1 MTENYLKTLWSKIS
15 VKDWE
20 IFTPRI
26 FHSHSVN
33 QKERNSFWGK
43 LMITLLTINLRTN
56 LGNYNYRPQ
65 EKNQLKIDKSSSEQ
79 MFIRSSLIFFM
90 PKQKLFNKK
99 SHQSINLCVNK
110 LWIINTNNQ
119 LQKTN
124 RVLNICKAQSLG
136 AICFLHLH

>member
-1 MTENYLKTLWSKIS
+1 MEAPGTFGFRLLKNLFKDQKSKIA
-15 VKDWE
+15 VKGSE
-20 IFTPRI
+20 ILTPRI
-26 FHSHSVN
+26 FHSHSLN

-90 PKQKLFNKK
+90 PEQKLLNKK

-110 LWIINTNNQ
+110 L
-119 LQKTN
+119 
-124 RVLNICKAQSLG
+124 
-136 AICFLHLH
+136 